1 MKKTIIAMTLV
12 LLALAAQ
19 AQNKVPNVAG
29 IAFYNLENLFDTIP
43 NNPED
48 KDVEFTP
55 LGKRQWTGKRYWS
68 KIHNLAYTISQMTS
82 ATTPNG
88 PAIIGIAEV
97 ENKSVVDDLVADK
110 QIADWNL
117 QVVHR
122 DSPDQR
128 GIDVACLYNPDF
140 FTLSNVTTHAM
151 RGVPFRTRDVLCV
164 VGDLL
169 GEKIAV
175 LVNHWPSRL
184 GGEAE
189 TAQYRMAA
197 AAQCL
202 QVADSLWRVDPDM
215 GVIIMGDLNDDPQ
228 SMSCKQILRAQR
240 ESKGVE
246 AHQFFNPW
254 WRILDGGVG
263 TLSYKGQWNLFDQ
276 IILSGNLVN
285 TDSRRWHFLRAEV
298 LNKDFLTNGPGPYQG
313 TPLRTYAG
321 GKFLNG
327 YSDHFPTEVF
337 LIRTF

>member
-1 MKKTIIAMTLV
+1 MKKSIIVLALA

-19 AQNKVPNVAG
+19 AQQKGGNVAG

-55 LGKRQWTGKRYWS
+55 LGKRQWTSQRYWS
-68 KIHNLAYTISQMTS
+68 KIHNLAYTISQMTT
-82 ATTPNG
+82 ATTPYG

-97 ENKSVVDDLVADK
+97 ENKSVVDDLVADE
-110 QIADWNL
+110 QIAGWNL
-117 QVVHR
+117 QVVHH

-128 GIDVACLYNPDF
+128 GIDVACLYNPEM
-140 FTLSNVTTHAM
+140 FTLSNVTAHAM

-164 VGDLL
+164 VGELL

-189 TAQYRMAA
+189 TAQHRMAA

-202 QVADSLWRVDPDM
+202 QVADSLWRQDPDM

-228 SMSCKQILRAQR
+228 SMSCARILQAKR

-321 GKFLNG
+321 GRFLNG

>member
-1 MKKTIIAMTLV
+1 MKKAFIV
-12 LLALAAQ
+12 LALALLTLAAQ
-19 AQNKVPNVAG
+19 AQNKAANVAG

-55 LGKRQWTGKRYWS
+55 LGMRQWTGKRYWS
-68 KIHNLAYTISQMTS
+68 KIHNLAYAISQMTS

-128 GIDVACLYNPDF
+128 GIDVACLYNPEY

-164 VGDLL
+164 VGELL
-169 GEKIAV
+169 GEKLAV
-175 LVNHWPSRL
+175 LVNHWPSRI

-189 TAQYRMAA
+189 TAQYRCAA

-202 QVADSLWRVDPDM
+202 QVADSLWRIDPDM

-228 SMSCKQILRAQR
+228 SMSCARILQAKRD
-240 ESKGVE
+240 SKGVKE
-246 AHQFFNPW
+246 HQFFNPW
-254 WRILDGGVG
+254 WRILDGGTG

-285 TDSRRWHFLRAEV
+285 TDPKRWHFLRAEV

-313 TPLRTYAG
+313 TPLRTYAS

-337 LIRTF
+337 LIRTL